1 MANMPETV
9 TISTPDG
16 WGDYRLV
23 RHGVIT
29 GPKPLEPCAYS
40 QRNPAWASI
49 PLGSSSYTVGS
60 AGCAVTAATM
70 LATMVNPE
78 LTPGSVTEWL
88 TEHGGFT
95 RDGLLFWSV
104 VAQMVDGMEFVS
116 YSKWRNTAADMDAIT
131 KALAHNPQVVQ
142 VDFHPGGALDTH
154 FVLAL
159 GFTEDGKDLNIIDP
173 WTGEH
178 TRLLG
183 AYGLATWDLKR
194 AIYAMAEYRLD
205 R

>member
-1 MANMPETV
+1 MV
-9 TISTPDG
+9 DLVFDG
-16 WGDYRLV
+16 ARYTCEFVGND
-23 RHGVIT
+23 
-29 GPKPLEPCAYS
+29 PQPLQPCEYS
-40 QRNPAWASI
+40 QRNPEWANI
-49 PLGSSSYTVGS
+49 PLGLSNYTVGS

-88 TEHGGFT
+88 NEHGGFT
-95 RDGLLFWSV
+95 RGGLLYWSV

-116 YSKWRNTAADMDAIT
+116 YSKWNNTAADMDAVSE
-131 KALAHNPQVVQ
+131 ALKQNPQVVQ
-142 VDFHPGGALDTH
+142 VDFYPGGVLDTH

-159 GFTEDGKDLNIIDP
+159 GFTDDGQDMNIIDP
-173 WTGEH
+173 WTGKR

-194 AIYAMAEYRLD
+194 AIYAMAEYKLER
-205 R
+205 